1 MTAPKPLRLRDRAV
15 NEVIA
20 WQLLEALKTQA
31 ISDAKMTLMMNT
43 SRTQLDWLLDLG
55 RDVQLSTLARAAA
68 IVGRQIRLELT

>member
-31 ISDAKMTLMMNT
+31 NSDAKMTLMMNT

>member
-68 IVGRQIRLELT
+68 IVGRPIRLELT